1 MRPVTTQPKLN
12 TVTDLPSAMQKKIKI
27 KPKHKPDTE
36 KNSISFNFI
45 KDFRFIV
52 LVRTR
57 AQH

>member
-1 MRPVTTQPKLN
+1 MRPVITQPKAYTKLN

-45 KDFRFIV
+45 KDFS
-52 LVRTR
+52 L
-57 AQH
+57 